1 MVKAMKNSIAA
12 SVVFYF
18 KGERHAPSMVID
30 LDELM
35 ERNGGMNNLH
45 HSIARANNID
55 SYSYEYEMMMAD
67 EIHFEQAEG
76 MAVEFLHDGQFDM
89 AGFKEKWR
97 EQQVVEA
104 VRPIAERCVG
114 ITDLD
119 GKPKLKAALIEAYLA
134 GKASTAAS

>member
-1 MVKAMKNSIAA
+1 MKNSVVA

-18 KGERHAPSMVID
+18 KGEKHAPSMVID

-35 ERNGGMNNLH
+35 GRNGSLNNLH
-45 HSIARANNID
+45 HSIAVANNID
-55 SYSYEYEMMMAD
+55 AYSYEYEMMIAD
-67 EIHFEQAEG
+67 DIHFETPTG
-76 MAVEFLHDGQFDM
+76 MAIKFLNDGQFDM
-89 AGFKEKWR
+89 DGFKAIWH

-134 GKASTAAS
+134 GKAS

>member
-1 MVKAMKNSIAA
+1 MKNSIVA

-45 HSIARANNID
+45 HSIAVANSID
-55 SYSYEYEMMMAD
+55 AYSYEYEMMMAD
-67 EIHFEQAEG
+67 DILFEQPEG
-76 MAVEFLHDGQFDM
+76 MATEFLHDGHFDM
-89 AGFKEKWR
+89 DGFKTKWH
-97 EQQVVEA
+97 EQQVVKA

-119 GKPKLKAALIEAYLA
+119 AKPKLKAALIEAYLA

>member
-1 MVKAMKNSIAA
+1 MKNSVVA

-18 KGERHAPSMVID
+18 KGEKHAPSMVID

-35 ERNGGMNNLH
+35 ERNGSLNNLH
-45 HSIARANNID
+45 HSIAVANNID
-55 SYSYEYEMMMAD
+55 AYSYEYEMMIAD
-67 EIHFEQAEG
+67 DIHFETPTG
-76 MAVEFLHDGQFDM
+76 MAIKFLNDGQFDM
-89 AGFKEKWR
+89 DGFKAIWH

-134 GKASTAAS
+134 GKAS